1 MINAIRMIWNLFL
14 IQYELKK
21 EYLKLASWEWEFK
34 YLEIDKNQKLMDYI
48 ESKIYELS
56 KSEGV
61 EVFILP
67 QEIVNEK
74 EVNRENWACGKFKY
88 LNLKDDV
95 EKEEYQRKLNLALN
109 LINPTD
115 PYFAVEKRKIT
126 YPRIELISEAEQD
139 SRIMTFLHEMGH
151 YFIYK
156 KNEEQS
162 EIKADLYI
170 PEFFDTH
177 LPPFFKWVF
186 QCWLTVYGRNEEIKY
201 TSEES
206 FQYWNDYQNFMK

>member
-1 MINAIRMIWNLFL
+1 MIWNLFL
-14 IQYELKK
+14 IQYELKM
-21 EYLKLASWEWEFK
+21 EYLKSWDWEYKF
-34 YLEIDKNQKLMDYI
+34 LEIDKNQKLLDYI
-48 ESKIYELS
+48 ENKIYELA

-67 QEIVNEK
+67 EAIINEK
-74 EVNRENWACGKFKY
+74 EVNKEKWASGKFKW
-88 LNLKDDV
+88 LDLKDMSV
-95 EKEEYQRKLNLALN
+95 QERESYQKKVDMVKK

-115 PYFAVEKRKIT
+115 PYYSIERRKLT
-126 YPRIELISEAEQD
+126 YPRIELISESQQD

-156 KNEEQS
+156 KDEEQS
-162 EIKADLYI
+162 ETKADLYI

-186 QCWLTVYGRNEEIKY
+186 QCWLSVYGRKDPNFKEIKY
-201 TSEES
+201 KKEES
-206 FQYWNDYQNFMK
+206 FQYWNDYQNFIK